1 MKREF
6 DVKLTYEQIASVERT
21 LAEEIEYE
29 IFNASVYDYS
39 PEDIMK
45 QIEVYR
51 IFKSIMDSVARNAD
65 EECECGENCKC
76 DCCHEKPDEMTKDYE
91 DIKDERALYE
101 KIFDSFYP
109 EGAVVICNYDP
120 NKVLPGEWVESVDNE
135 GYWKRIN

>member
-6 DVKLTYEQIASVERT
+6 DVKLTYEQIASVKRT

-39 PEDIMK
+39 TEDIMK

-51 IFKSIMDSVARNAD
+51 IFKSIMDSVAYNAD
-65 EECECGENCKC
+65 DECECGENCKC
-76 DCCHEKPDEMTKDYE
+76 DCCHEEPDEMTKNDE
-91 DIKDERALYE
+91 DIEDERALYE
-101 KIFDSFYP
+101 KIFNSFYP

-120 NKVLPGEWVESVDNE
+120 NRILPGEWVESVDNE